1 MIKKLLQNHIKSNIV
16 DEEVAVLL
24 SGGIDSISVGLA
36 ADGADKKVNAYC
48 FQLGDQT
55 SYDFAKAAE
64 ISNKMNWKF
73 TPIVVPTDNLEVDW
87 IELVQLGCKK
97 KTHFECVFPMLY
109 IYPKIKEKYVL
120 TGWGADGY
128 FGVSKKA
135 MMRYSNDKKWNNY
148 TKYCK
153 EHNQKQLTFNEF
165 REEYFLENECAGLKW
180 HNFVVAKYNKIHIT
194 PYLDKKVK
202 TYLMKKDW
210 QELNKPRQKEIVR
223 KDFTKLKN
231 FGIIKEHQ
239 NLHLGSGVD
248 KLFETLLANPTIN
261 FKSRKR
267 MMDVSKDWYEQEQR
281 GILDI

>member
-1 MIKKLLQNHIKSNIV
+1 MVKKYLQNYIKDNIP

-24 SGGIDSISVGLA
+24 SGGIDSISVALA
-36 ADGADKKVNAYC
+36 AHDVGKKVNAYT
-48 FQLGDQT
+48 FHLVNKP
-55 SYDFAKAAE
+55 SYDSKTAKTV
-64 ISNKMNWKF
+64 SDMMGWDCK
-73 TPIVVPTDNLEVDW
+73 TIVVPTENLVDDW
-87 IELVQLGCKK
+87 YNLVKLGCKK
-97 KTHFECVFPMLY
+97 KTHFECVFPFLY
-109 IYPKIKEKYVL
+109 VYPAIKEKYVL

-135 MMRYSNDKKWNNY
+135 MMRYSNDKKWDNY

-153 EHNQKQLTFNEF
+153 EHNQKQLTFDES

-194 PYLDKKVK
+194 PYLNKKVK
-202 TYLMKKDW
+202 NYLMKKDW
-210 QELNKPRQKEIVR
+210 QELNKPRQKEIIR
-223 KDFTKLKN
+223 KDFTKLKK

-267 MMDVSKDWYEQEQR
+267 MMDVSKDWYEQR